1 MRQDAGAL
9 ALHSVTWSAAS
20 AERIVP
26 PRRSHRVD
34 GAHSWKSI
42 SRRRFAKQM
51 ALMADDQ
58 RATTLDHA
66 FELLDGTAV
75 PERDPVLVTFDS
87 RCSSACTPRLAATR
101 CA

>member
-9 ALHSVTWSAAS
+9 ALHSVKWSAAS
-20 AERIVP
+20 ADRIVP

-51 ALMADDQ
+51 AVIADDSAPRRSIMRSSSSMAPQ
-58 RATTLDHA
+58 YQN
-66 FELLDGTAV
+66 V
-75 PERDPVLVTFDS
+75 I
-87 RCSSACTPRLAATR
+87 RCS
-101 CA
+101 